1 MATDSQ
7 RIDKNQLGEGEGQE
21 RGGERQEWGRALYQ
35 GGTNLFV
42 FLSTVPSTAG
52 MQDPEN
58 GVQVVGLGASRE
70 AWPVRMAAVP
80 VLLERGLAKRKPP
93 QRLVS

>member
-1 MATDSQ
+1 MLK
-7 RIDKNQLGEGEGQE
+7 IN
-21 RGGERQEWGRALYQ
+21 WGRGRARREEVK
-35 GGTNLFV
+35 GKDGVGHCREEERTALFV

-52 MQDPEN
+52 MQDLEN

-70 AWPVRMAAVP
+70 VLTVRMAAVP

-93 QRLVS
+93 QRVIS